1 MNARLQDIKSDLW
14 ESPNLNSKLSE
25 ITDAITG
32 KKVFRDI
39 NLSRTLFS
47 TSTPKT
53 IADTTEDTILIEGDI
68 VIPANTLKVGDVLR
82 FRAFSILKNA
92 GTPTNGL
99 KIYIKNSAGSDKYF
113 YTDNAKQ
120 TTNSAYTLV
129 ELYFEVLLSNENKII
144 VNGWE
149 RSYGAANPTRAIY
162 TNINTAPVIDPSDSH
177 SIVVKY
183 KWGATNTVTSGDLV
197 VGKTY
202 RIEEYKGTD
211 DFTNVSTNGEESTV
225 ISGEINTDGCV
236 FVATGTT
243 PTDWTGETILSLL
256 DSNVISNTSATLT
269 LN

>member
-1 MNARLQDIKSDLW
+1 MNTRLQDIKSDLW

-47 TSTPKT
+47 TSTSKT
-53 IADTTEDTILIEGDI
+53 ITDTTEDTVLIDGDI
-68 VIPANTLKVGDVLR
+68 VIPANTLKIGDVLR

-92 GTPTNGL
+92 GTPTNVL
-99 KIYIKNSAGSDKYF
+99 KIYIKNSVGSDEYF
-113 YTDNAKQ
+113 YTDSAVQATNA
-120 TTNSAYTLV
+120 AYTLV

-183 KWGATNTVTSGDLV
+183 NCGKATVTSGDLI

-211 DFTNVSTNGEESTV
+211 DFTNVSTEEEESTV